1 MEQNISHKRGPRA
14 CAIVLIAA
22 LLAMLISS
30 AVGGVIATGGGTM
43 MRPEHARALR
53 RTGYVFFVNRPVE
66 EILESVDLS
75 NRPLLAGDPKQI
87 YKLYADRLSTYRA
100 VADYEVRNDGELSQ
114 VVNALDSIIELLKG
128 GYRAV

>member
-1 MEQNISHKRGPRA
+1 MSKKVSSLGGAVIS
-14 CAIVLIAA
+14 
-22 LLAMLISS
+22 
-30 AVGGVIATGGGTM
+30 TGGGTM
-43 MRPEHARALR
+43 MRPENARALR

-87 YKLYADRLSTYRA
+87 YKLYADRLPTYRA